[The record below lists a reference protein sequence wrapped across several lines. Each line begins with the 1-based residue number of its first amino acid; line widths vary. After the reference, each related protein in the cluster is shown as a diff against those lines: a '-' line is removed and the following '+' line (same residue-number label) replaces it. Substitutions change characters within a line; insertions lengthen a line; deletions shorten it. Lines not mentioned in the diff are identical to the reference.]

1 MINKSKRTRNI
12 LVNYIY
18 TYIYASSVYL
28 IKAQGKKTAVRHF
41 PKHAR
46 LSYSI

>member
-1 MINKSKRTRNI
+1 MINKSKRTRNM
-12 LVNYIY
+12 LVNYIH
-18 TYIYASSVYL
+18 TYICIKGVF